1 VERRVELL
9 GGQHGADAGSH
20 REYQAQDDESR
31 AVRGDRRGR
40 RKRVL
45 ENPEL
50 FAVPIGFQVLA
61 ELRFVEFLE
70 QRVIQAFRGLL
81 IPSEA
86 SEFLFA
92 LRHRFEAL
100 LHVGDRLSQS
110 GFVLL
115 EPLDLGFHAFQRP
128 ESRGGRLAA
137 AL

>member
-1 VERRVELL
+1 MRIPGRDSWNAGKNWNFREGSQILHVVERRVELL

-40 RKRVL
+40 RQRVL

-70 QRVIQAFRGLL
+70 
-81 IPSEA
+81 
-86 SEFLFA
+86 
-92 LRHRFEAL
+92 
-100 LHVGDRLSQS
+100 
-110 GFVLL
+110 
-115 EPLDLGFHAFQRP
+115 
-128 ESRGGRLAA
+128 
-137 AL
+137 